1 MTSFLAF
8 SLIKSVTLT
17 GKVRRVPLGL
27 FHLGVGPQWVLNEE
41 GGWWSKISLSEKNDI
56 IADLK
61 RIYLQIRGYLMV
73 PDLNLGD
80 LLMFL
85 QHQAIL

>member
-17 GKVRRVPLGL
+17 GEVMRVPLGL
-27 FHLGVGPQWVLNEE
+27 FHLGMGPQWVLNKE
-41 GGWWSKISLSEKNDI
+41 GGRWSKISLSERNDI
-56 IADLK
+56 LAYVN

-85 QHQAIL
+85 QHQAI